1 VIKKLKK
8 ITVQML
14 VGANMATIALML
26 LTGYSDRL
34 HPVSHPLLSTI
45 GMTFPVFVVGNI
57 IFLVIFLL
65 FKWTRAWIPVLG
77 FALAFQPIRTYM
89 PIHMTAEVPEGA
101 IKVISYNVCGYGG
114 NFKYEEGLETV
125 RDYLMNEKPDIVCVQ
140 EDNDTWRHC
149 VFREYEKFLAY
160 NDTLQLC
167 NSTTTFNCLGIH
179 TRFPIIQR
187 EVIPYDTEANNG
199 SAAWWLKVEDDTLIV
214 INNHFE
220 SCHLNKKDRSQ
231 YKQMLKGEMDR
242 DSLRAES
249 KLLLVKLAEAN
260 AKRSRQIERVCEYIK
275 EHEHYSMIV
284 CGDFNDNPISYS
296 IHTMSQLLTDSYVAT
311 GRGVGLSYNQKGF
324 FFRIDHLFCSSDIQ
338 PFNCKIDDKMDASDH
353 YPLICWLKID
363 RKQ

>member
-1 VIKKLKK
+1 
-8 ITVQML
+8 ML

-45 GMTFPVFVVGNI
+45 GMAFPVFVVGNI

-167 NSTTTFNCLGIH
+167 NSTKVFNCLGIH

-220 SCHLNKKDRSQ
+220 SCHLNKKDRRQ